1 MTLRCHGPLV
11 GYGRTSLDILP
22 QKRPLLAMTQY
33 EAVVE
38 YAGKR
43 VKVKSDS
50 FEELHT
56 ALAGIEELN
65 QDADFLK
72 DEKSVEDVVPVH
84 RRDGDDH
91 EYFGLQDRR
100 SRKNVTYGK
109 KRGESVI
116 PFFPK
121 GADGYYEPGATGPR
135 NGGSRSRREQR
146 QGPQQ
151 PRRHDEER
159 AQERSAE
166 RRPARR
172 RQAEQAGASDDLPF

>member
-1 MTLRCHGPLV
+1 MP
-11 GYGRTSLDILP
+11 SF
-22 QKRPLLAMTQY
+22 AMTQY

-72 DEKSVEDVVPVH
+72 EEKSVEDVVPVH
-84 RRDGDDH
+84 RRDEDDN
-91 EYFGLQDRR
+91 EYFGLQDRH

-109 KRGESVI
+109 KRGEAVI

-121 GADGYYEPGATGPR
+121 GADGYYDPDAMGPR
-135 NGGSRSRREQR
+135 GASRSQREQQRRER
-146 QGPQQ
+146 G
-151 PRRHDEER
+151 EER

-166 RRPARR
+166 RRHARR
-172 RQAEQAGASDDLPF
+172 RAEQAQSPASDDLPF

>member
-1 MTLRCHGPLV
+1 
-11 GYGRTSLDILP
+11 
-22 QKRPLLAMTQY
+22 MTQY

-72 DEKSVEDVVPVH
+72 EEKSVEDVVPVY
-84 RRDGDDH
+84 RRDEEDH

-109 KRGESVI
+109 KRGEAVI

-121 GADGYYEPGATGPR
+121 GADGYYDPDAMGPR
-135 NGGSRSRREQR
+135 NGSRSRADQQHPDRQGGSARGEQR
-146 QGPQQ
+146 
-151 PRRHDEER
+151 ER
-159 AQERSAE
+159 GEERSAE
-166 RRPARR
+166 RRHARR
-172 RQAEQAGASDDLPF
+172 RRAEQAAASDDLPF

>member
-1 MTLRCHGPLV
+1 
-11 GYGRTSLDILP
+11 
-22 QKRPLLAMTQY
+22 MTQY

-100 SRKNVTYGK
+100 SRENVTYGK

-116 PFFPK
+116 PFFPERR
-121 GADGYYEPGATGPR
+121 GR
-135 NGGSRSRREQR
+135 LLRSRRDGTAQWR
-146 QGPQQ
+146 LSLA
-151 PRRHDEER
+151 PR
-159 AQERSAE
+159 AA
-166 RRPARR
+166 ARR
-172 RQAEQAGASDDLPF
+172 ATATPA

>member
-1 MTLRCHGPLV
+1 
-11 GYGRTSLDILP
+11 
-22 QKRPLLAMTQY
+22 MTQY

-65 QDADFLK
+65 HDAAFLRR
-72 DEKSVEDVVPVH
+72 EKSVEDVIPVH
-84 RRDGDDH
+84 RRDEDEND
-91 EYFGLQDRR
+91 YYGLQDRH

-121 GADGYYEPGATGPR
+121 GADGYYDPGAMGPR
-135 NGGSRSRREQR
+135 RSTESSNESRNGSRRSPKENGEQ
-146 QGPQQ
+146 
-151 PRRHDEER
+151 R

-166 RRPARR
+166 RRHAERR
-172 RQAEQAGASDDLPF
+172 RDERVETTPEATPATTPAASDDLQF